1 MKQALGILS
10 RADLVGLNQ
19 AEAVLVAKQL
29 GLELMAEPMSAPE
42 IISDTTET
50 SLVDEPQYG
59 VDQSIDQSAQLNPWF
74 WYLAKRDW
82 HDEDE
87 QAKPESV
94 PRMEAWR
101 NRPPE
106 AQHSPLYSPQALS
119 KHLLPHL
126 VQIQH
131 SRNTDWQQVVKTLSR
146 AEPLHY
152 LPRETRHSPSAPL
165 VIVVDRRRH
174 LIPYWQDQTLLI
186 QMLMQ
191 GGYQAQQIAIWTE
204 GDDLPRLVTDKAA
217 SVWQVPQAALVLV
230 LSDLGALQQQGRS
243 EQDWLRLGRLLQHQ
257 HNRLIALL
265 PCQVQAVSPALKR
278 LFSCVSAEIADVAS
292 EEQEQAQ
299 AELLLTA
306 LAPCIRLEPSLLR
319 DMRLNLAGL
328 DERWQSAASVESRVW
343 QHAALAELNS
353 VAASWNSEARKQYL
367 QAFENLSDAE
377 KNVAL
382 ATIRSWRGALSE
394 NIWYEEI
401 LSLAPDT
408 QALPVIQADVQ
419 QAQQKLAFI
428 VQQGQHELIAP
439 ELVAY
444 YRRLEQRMPE
454 ACVTQSPALQQMI
467 SLLGVKQHLV
477 DPKNHI
483 DAAPKSS
490 ALLYQRGTRLFL
502 CAYDPFAKLS
512 AGMSPLAS
520 LQMRG
525 ESVQVCDAQGR
536 GLGVLSHNSSKGFD
550 LGAHRALQIRS
561 ALEVLYLETRQ
572 APEGSEMG
580 RDSYG
585 LYVDLEFFGVV
596 QRFRWI
602 PAGRFMMGSLED
614 ERERVS
620 KTLHEVTLTTG
631 FWMADTACTQALW
644 QAVMGANPA
653 NFQESNQ
660 QPVEQ
665 VSWLDV
671 QDFLNKL
678 SQAHSGLLFALATE
692 AQWEYACR
700 AGTTTPF
707 SFGEM
712 ITTEQVN
719 YDGNFPYAGGEKG
732 EYREK
737 TVVVK
742 SLPANSWGLYEMHG
756 NVWEWCVDEWQKDLG
771 SSPVSNPVY
780 VQCLPDF
787 PAASSLKQTGIIA
800 LNGLANAGDE
810 AVARVLRG
818 GSWSSDGGLC
828 RSAFRFNGSASSR
841 YCYFGFRFVLGH
853 ELQYRSSE
861 LTQPQSA
868 RRGAAQ
874 AEDRSGSGGLR
885 QRLKKGLGLKGNNE
899 T

>member
-10 RADLVGLNQ
+10 RADLVGLKQ
-19 AEAVLVAKQL
+19 AEAALVAKQL
-29 GLELMAEPMSAPE
+29 GLEPNAELMSAPE
-42 IISDTTET
+42 FISDATET
-50 SLVDEPQYG
+50 SLVGESQYK
-59 VDQSIDQSAQLNPWF
+59 DDAALDQSAQLNPWF

-82 HDEDE
+82 HDEYE
-87 QAKPESV
+87 PTKPESV

-119 KHLLPHL
+119 KHLLPLL
-126 VQIQH
+126 VQEQH

-146 AEPLHY
+146 AEPLY
-152 LPRETRHSPSAPL
+152 ALPRQIRSTSAVPL

-174 LIPYWQDQTLLI
+174 LTPYWQDQSLLI

-204 GDDLPRLVTDKAA
+204 GGDLPRLVTDKAA
-217 SVWQVPQAALVLV
+217 SAWQVPQAALVLV

-265 PCQVQAVSPALKR
+265 PCQMQAVSPALR
-278 LFSCVSAEIADVAS
+278 RVFACVSAEIADIAT

-299 AELLLTA
+299 AELLLTV
-306 LAPCIRLEPSLLR
+306 LAPCIRLEPSLVR
-319 DMRLNLAGL
+319 DMRLKLAVLG
-328 DERWQSAASVESRVW
+328 ERWQSAASIESRVW

-353 VAASWNSEARKQYL
+353 VAASWNTEARKQYL
-367 QAFENLSDAE
+367 QAFEALSDAE
-377 KNVAL
+377 KNIAL

-408 QALPVIQADVQ
+408 QALSVVQADVQ

-454 ACVTQSPALQQMI
+454 ACVTQSPVLQQMI

-483 DAAPKSS
+483 HAAPKFS

-520 LQMRG
+520 FQMRG
-525 ESVQVCDAQGR
+525 DSVQVCDAQGQ
-536 GLGVLSHNSSKGFD
+536 GLGVLRLNSKQGFD

-561 ALEVLYLETRQ
+561 ALEVLHLDTRQ
-572 APEGSEMG
+572 APAGSEMG
-580 RDSYG
+580 RDAYG
-585 LYVDLEFFGVV
+585 LYVDLEFFDVV

-602 PAGRFMMGSLED
+602 PAGRFMMGSPED
-614 ERERVS
+614 EEGALRGED
-620 KTLHEVTLTTG
+620 LHEVILTKG
-631 FWMADTACTQALW
+631 FWLADTTCTQELW
-644 QAVMGANPA
+644 LTLMDYNPSPI
-653 NFQESNQ
+653 QEDLAC
-660 QPVEQ
+660 PVES
-665 VSWLDV
+665 VTWLEV
-671 QDFLNKL
+671 EDFLQKL
-678 SQAHSGLLFALATE
+678 NSSDMRLEFALPTE

-700 AGTTTPF
+700 AGTQAPF
-707 SFGEM
+707 SFGEQLDL
-712 ITTEQVN
+712 EKAN
-719 YDGNFPYAGGEKG
+719 YNGLRESEFIDWALGAKKHSVSVKYYA
-732 EYREK
+732 
-737 TVVVK
+737 
-742 SLPANSWGLYEMHG
+742 PNQWGLYQMHG
-756 NVWEWCVDEWQKDLG
+756 NVWEWCLDDWIDFEDRELEEPDALVIDPLSLYKKD
-771 SSPVSNPVY
+771 NIRKF
-780 VQCLPDF
+780 QD
-787 PAASSLKQTGIIA
+787 KI
-800 LNGLANAGDE
+800 
-810 AVARVLRG
+810 LRG
-818 GSWSSDGGLC
+818 GSWEDDQVSC
-828 RSAFRFNGSASSR
+828 RAASLNSLPIDEGAKT
-841 YCYFGFRFVLGH
+841 GFRIMFMQL
-853 ELQYRSSE
+853 S
-861 LTQPQSA
+861 
-868 RRGAAQ
+868 
-874 AEDRSGSGGLR
+874 
-885 QRLKKGLGLKGNNE
+885 
-899 T
+899 